1 MLADTATLTRAD
13 DRSGKPRQP
22 VLLAAEGLQK
32 SYGPVQAVKELN
44 LYLHAGEALALCGE
58 NGAGKS
64 TIFKILAGEV
74 IPDAGRMT
82 VGGTEYRPVTAS
94 QAVASGVSMVHQE
107 FNILPNISV
116 AENMFL
122 GRMEEFSRFGKVD
135 WHKLYAAA
143 TALLK
148 RLGINADPRAE
159 MRRLSPSTQK
169 MIELARAL
177 STNPKVLLL
186 DEITASLDH
195 DDAETLHR
203 LMDELRAQ
211 GVGII
216 YVSHRLQE
224 IFRSCTTI
232 EIMKDGAW
240 VATRPASELDEDQLS
255 ALMVGR
261 DLADWKRPARHVSS
275 SQMLEVKGLSGPGF
289 SDVSLS
295 VRKGQ
300 IVTLAGLAG
309 SGADEILEALFGAR
323 AVTSGEI
330 LLEGKAF
337 SGTSIAEA
345 IAAGIAM
352 VPKERAVEGLI
363 DTQPIRFNIGLA
375 GLPKNAR
382 GPLVD
387 GGREAAQA
395 NLGMDM
401 FRIKARS
408 SADLVRSLSGGNKQK
423 VLLAK
428 WFLTDPRLML
438 LNNPTRGVDIG
449 VKFEIYDLMLKLSAE
464 KNLAILLASEDMA
477 EVIRLSDT
485 VITIRHGRASGVFEG
500 DAITET
506 NLINAML

>member
-1 MLADTATLTRAD
+1 MLVDTATSSRVDGGFSPL
-13 DRSGKPRQP
+13 QP
-22 VLLAAEGLQK
+22 VLLAAEGLRK

-44 LYLHAGEALALCGE
+44 IYLRAGEALALCGE

-74 IPDAGRMT
+74 VPDAGRMT
-82 VGGTEYRPVTAS
+82 VAGSEYRPVSAS
-94 QAVASGVSMVHQE
+94 SAVASGVSMVHQE
-107 FNILPNISV
+107 FNILPHVSV
-116 AENMFL
+116 AENVFL
-122 GRMEEFSRFGKVD
+122 GRMQEFSRFGKID
-135 WHKLYAAA
+135 WTRLYSAAE
-143 TALLK
+143 TLLK
-148 RLGINADPRAE
+148 RLGINADPRSE

-177 STNPKVLLL
+177 STNPRVLLL

-224 IFRSCTTI
+224 IFRSCTTV
-232 EIMKDGAW
+232 EVMKDGAY
-240 VATRPASELDEDQLS
+240 VTTRPAAELDEDQLS

-261 DLADWKRPARHVSS
+261 DLADWKRPERVVPTSS
-275 SQMLEVKGLSGPGF
+275 MLEVRGLCGPGF
-289 SDVSLS
+289 NDVSLS

-300 IVTLAGLAG
+300 IVALAGLAG
-309 SGADEILEALFGAR
+309 SGADEIIEALFGAR

-337 SGTSIAEA
+337 SGASIADA

-363 DTQPIRFNIGLA
+363 DTQSIRFNIALA
-375 GLPKNAR
+375 CLPKNAR
-382 GPLVD
+382 GPFVD
-387 GGREAAQA
+387 GGREAEQA
-395 NLGMDM
+395 KIGMDM

-449 VKFEIYDLMLKLSAE
+449 VKFEIYDLMLKLSGE
-464 KNLAILLASEDMA
+464 KNLAILMASEDMA

-485 VITIRHGRASGVFEG
+485 VVTIRHGRVSGVFEG